1 LSLSIEPV
9 EIGFDKLSLRESY
22 WQGYPS
28 FMADIVLVLTQNI
41 LPIFIVAAF
50 GYALQRWIGVEKK
63 PLSTI
68 VLNVL
73 SPCLVFGSLVGSQL
87 PGDELVSLALF
98 TVINVLLMGAVAY
111 VAARLLRLGRT
122 QTIALLVMVMFV
134 NGGNYGLTL
143 NQLRY
148 GDPGLARAVVY
159 YTTSTVMLYTLG
171 IFISSMGEM
180 PWREAL
186 ARLIKFPAVY
196 AAVSAVVVYSFA
208 IPIPAPLLRG
218 IEVAGAGAIPV
229 MLLVLGMQLADL
241 RTVASWRL
249 AVPALLIRLVGG
261 PLLGVVVASLLGLT
275 GLGRATSIIE
285 ASMPPAVFTIILAT
299 EFDLDPPAVTS
310 IVLVSTLLSPLTIA
324 TAITLLNL

>member
-1 LSLSIEPV
+1 
-9 EIGFDKLSLRESY
+9 
-22 WQGYPS
+22 
-28 FMADIVLVLTQNI
+28 MADIVLVLTQNI

-50 GYALQRWIGVEKK
+50 GFALQRWIGIEKK

-73 SPCLVFGSLVGSQL
+73 SPCLVFSSLVGSQL

-98 TVINVLLMGAVAY
+98 TVINVLLMGAIAIL
-111 VAARLLRLGRT
+111 ASRLLRLGRT
-122 QTIALLVMVMFV
+122 ETIALLVVVMFV

-186 ARLIKFPAVY
+186 ARLLRFPAVY
-196 AAVSAVVVYSFA
+196 AAVLAIIVYSFH
-208 IPIPAPLLRG
+208 IVLPAPLLRG

-241 RTVASWRL
+241 RTIASWRL
-249 AVPALLIRLVGG
+249 AAPALLIRLVGG
-261 PLLGVVVASLLGLT
+261 PLLGLLVASLLGLS
-275 GLGRATSIIE
+275 GLGRSTSIIE

-310 IVLVSTLLSPLTIA
+310 IVLVATLLSPLTIA

>member
-1 LSLSIEPV
+1 
-9 EIGFDKLSLRESY
+9 
-22 WQGYPS
+22 
-28 FMADIVLVLTQNI
+28 MADIVLVLTQNI

-73 SPCLVFGSLVGSQL
+73 SPCLVFSSLVGSQL

-134 NGGNYGLTL
+134 NGGNYGMTL

-148 GDPGLARAVVY
+148 GEPGLARAVVY

-186 ARLIKFPAVY
+186 ARLIRFPAVY
-196 AAVSAVVVYSFA
+196 AAVSAVVVYSFH

-241 RTVASWRL
+241 RTIASWRL

-261 PLLGVVVASLLGLT
+261 PLLGVLVATLLGLT
-275 GLGRATSIIE
+275 GLGRSTSIIE

-310 IVLVSTLLSPLTIA
+310 IVLVTTLLSPLTIA

>member
-1 LSLSIEPV
+1 MPHSATAVPFL
-9 EIGFDKLSLRESY
+9 F
-22 WQGYPS
+22 WQGYPPQ
-28 FMADIVLVLTQNI
+28 MADIVLVLTQNI

-73 SPCLVFGSLVGSQL
+73 SPCLVFSSLVGSQL

-261 PLLGVVVASLLGLT
+261 PLLGVVVATLLGLT

-310 IVLVSTLLSPLTIA
+310 IVLLSTLLSPLTIA

>member
-1 LSLSIEPV
+1 
-9 EIGFDKLSLRESY
+9 
-22 WQGYPS
+22 
-28 FMADIVLVLTQNI
+28 MADIALVLTQNI

-50 GYALQRWIGVEKK
+50 GFALQRWIGIEKK

-73 SPCLVFGSLVGSQL
+73 SPCLVFSSLVGSQL

-98 TVINVLLMGAVAY
+98 TVINVLLMGLVAY

-122 QTIALLVMVMFV
+122 ETIALLVVVMFV

-186 ARLIKFPAVY
+186 ARLLRFPAVY
-196 AAVSAVVVYSFA
+196 AAVSAVVVYSFH
-208 IPIPAPLLRG
+208 ISIPAPLLRG

-241 RTVASWRL
+241 RTIASWRL
-249 AVPALLIRLVGG
+249 AAPALVIRLVGG
-261 PLLGVVVASLLGLT
+261 PLLGLAVATLLGLT

>member
-1 LSLSIEPV
+1 
-9 EIGFDKLSLRESY
+9 
-22 WQGYPS
+22 
-28 FMADIVLVLTQNI
+28 MADIILVLTQNI

-50 GYALQRWIGVEKK
+50 GYALQRWIGIEKK

-73 SPCLVFGSLVGSQL
+73 SPCLVFSSLVGSQL

-111 VAARLLRLGRT
+111 VAALLLRLGRT
-122 QTIALLVMVMFV
+122 ETIALLVVVMFV

-186 ARLIKFPAVY
+186 GRLLRFPAVY
-196 AAVSAVVVYSFA
+196 AAVSAVVVYSFH

-249 AVPALLIRLVGG
+249 AVPAMLIRLVGG
-261 PLLGVVVASLLGLT
+261 PLLGLLVATLLGLT
-275 GLGRATSIIE
+275 GLGRSTSIIE

>member
-1 LSLSIEPV
+1 
-9 EIGFDKLSLRESY
+9 
-22 WQGYPS
+22 
-28 FMADIVLVLTQNI
+28 MTDIVFVLTQNI

-50 GYALQRWIGVEKK
+50 GFALQRWIGVEKR

-73 SPCLVFGSLVGSQL
+73 SPCLVFSSLVGSKL

-98 TVINVLLMGAVAY
+98 TVLAVFLMSGVAY
-111 VAARLLRLGRT
+111 LSARVLRLGRT
-122 QTIALLVMVMFV
+122 ETIALMVVTMFV

-159 YTTSTVMLYTLG
+159 YTTSTVILYTIG

-186 ARLIKFPAVY
+186 RRLLRFPAVY
-196 AAVSAVVVYSFA
+196 AAVLAVVVYSFN
-208 IPIPAPLLRG
+208 IPLPAPLLRG

-241 RTVASWRL
+241 KTVASLRL
-249 AVPALLIRLVGG
+249 ALPAIGLRLIIG
-261 PLLGVVVASLLGLT
+261 PLIGLLVATLLGLS
-275 GLGRATSIIE
+275 GLGRSTSIIE
-285 ASMPPAVFTIILAT
+285 SSMPPAVFTIILAT
-299 EFDLDPPAVTS
+299 EFELEPTAVTS
-310 IVLVSTLLSPLTIA
+310 IVMVTTLLSPLTIA
-324 TAITLLNL
+324 TTITLLGL

>member
-1 LSLSIEPV
+1 
-9 EIGFDKLSLRESY
+9 
-22 WQGYPS
+22 
-28 FMADIVLVLTQNI
+28 MTDIVFVLTQNI

-50 GYALQRWIGVEKK
+50 GFALQRWIGVEKR

-73 SPCLVFGSLVGSQL
+73 SPCLVFSSLVGSKL

-98 TVINVLLMGAVAY
+98 TVLAVFLMSGVAY
-111 VAARLLRLGRT
+111 LSARVLRLGRT
-122 QTIALLVMVMFV
+122 ETIALMVVTMFV

-159 YTTSTVMLYTLG
+159 YTTSTVMLYTIG

-186 ARLIKFPAVY
+186 RRLLRFPAVY
-196 AAVSAVVVYSFA
+196 AADLAVVVYSFN
-208 IPIPAPLLRG
+208 IPLPAPLLRG

-241 RTVASWRL
+241 KTVASLRL
-249 AVPALLIRLVGG
+249 ALPAIGLRLIIG
-261 PLLGVVVASLLGLT
+261 PLIGLLVATLLGLS
-275 GLGRATSIIE
+275 GLGRSTSIIE
-285 ASMPPAVFTIILAT
+285 SSMPPAVFTIILAT
-299 EFDLDPPAVTS
+299 EFELEPTAVTS
-310 IVLVSTLLSPLTIA
+310 IVMVTTLLSPLTIA
-324 TAITLLNL
+324 TTITLLGL

>member
-1 LSLSIEPV
+1 
-9 EIGFDKLSLRESY
+9 
-22 WQGYPS
+22 
-28 FMADIVLVLTQNI
+28 MADIVLVLTQNI

-73 SPCLVFGSLVGSQL
+73 SPCLVFSSLVGSQL

-98 TVINVLLMGAVAY
+98 TVINVLLMGVVAF
-111 VAARLLRLGRT
+111 VVARLLRLGRT

-186 ARLIKFPAVY
+186 ARLIRFPAVY
-196 AAVSAVVVYSFA
+196 AAVSAVVVYSFH

-249 AVPALLIRLVGG
+249 AVPTLVIRLVGG
-261 PLLGVVVASLLGLT
+261 PLLGVLVATLLGLT

-310 IVLVSTLLSPLTIA
+310 IVLLSTLLSPLTIA

>member
-1 LSLSIEPV
+1 
-9 EIGFDKLSLRESY
+9 
-22 WQGYPS
+22 
-28 FMADIVLVLTQNI
+28 MADIVLVLTQNI

-73 SPCLVFGSLVGSQL
+73 SPCLVFASLVGSQL
-87 PGDELVSLALF
+87 PGAELVSLALF
-98 TVINVLLMGAVAY
+98 TVINVLLMGAVGY
-111 VAARLLRLGRT
+111 VAARLLHLGRT
-122 QTIALLVMVMFV
+122 ETIALLVVVMFV

-186 ARLIKFPAVY
+186 ARLLRFPAVY
-196 AAVSAVVVYSFA
+196 AAVSAVVVYSFH

-261 PLLGVVVASLLGLT
+261 PLLGVAVASLLGLT